1 MGKVNQYVF
10 HASDTEGEMV
20 LDGEYISSTTEKAA
34 WSEALKRAFLK
45 ISADRRQGFLVG
57 SLAEMRVTRT
67 GRHIG
72 D

>member
-1 MGKVNQYVF
+1 MAKVNQYVF
-10 HASDTEGEMV
+10 HATDTEGDTV

-45 ISADRRQGFLVG
+45 ISAERRQGILRG
-57 SLAEMRVTRT
+57 SLAEMRVTRM